1 MMIKGDKVR
10 NTYVL
15 LLIVMCLISFGF
27 GYFIFYKMNAHEIR
41 HIPIDEG
48 ISLDA
53 ITVKPNTH
61 MVKNSYIGH
70 TLAIHQANIV
80 PFISGYLDDIKIKEG
95 STVKQGE
102 LLFTLNKNEYAAKLE
117 AAKASVAQS
126 LAELEYSKNYYERV
140 KKSGEKA
147 FSVVEIDN
155 AKNNYLQ
162 AEAALKNAKANE
174 LLAQVYYDYTNIY
187 APIDGAVG
195 NFSLTKGNFVSPE
208 NGALLNIIQ
217 INPIRVV
224 FSITD
229 AEFLDIFKN
238 SDSPFKNSVIKI
250 TNSNG
255 ETYEYEGK
263 YKYIDN
269 KINSSTNTLAVF
281 VDFENNEKK
290 LLPNAFVTVEVYKK
304 IDNTISINKDIVNM
318 KENGNFINIAR
329 ENKII
334 SEPIKILS
342 EQDNSY
348 IIENSLQPND
358 LIIINKTAQIGNDK
372 SIHFNILK

>member
-1 MMIKGDKVR
+1 MIKGDKVR

>member
-1 MMIKGDKVR
+1 MIKGDKVR

-48 ISLDA
+48 MSLDA
-53 ITVKPNTH
+53 ITVKPNTYV
-61 MVKNSYIGH
+61 VKNSYIGH

-147 FSVVEIDN
+147 FSVIEIDN

-174 LLAQVYYDYTNIY
+174 MLAQVYYDYTNIY

-208 NGALLNIIQ
+208 NGALLNITQ

-229 AEFLDIFKN
+229 AEFLEIFKN